1 MQKKLILV
9 LLSLLFVS
17 SLHAKWWIFGGGEEE
32 VGFDYLYA
40 NALSF
45 DDAGQEAIM
54 MRESLDNGYLHV
66 RGKARTGKNPV
77 GDVSVSLDG
86 GKTWNKARFEKDGGF
101 NFSFEPDLTQTY
113 HIIAK
118 VIDTTGKAN
127 TLEDAQIRLSFSDLD
142 AYGMI
147 QETLTQLK
155 TFYEQENDA
164 GFMQYVDRNFEGDE
178 MTLERA
184 LRKDFS
190 ALDNIQIDFSISSVA
205 FSNNRY
211 YASILFNRSVL
222 ATSDGTLYQ
231 DRGVTEFSFGVG
243 EKGAM
248 LLSMKH
254 PLIFGLSYAADVASG
269 TTANAQNSE
278 NFLVVNDSGGVSQ
291 TSLANLEEGGGDDY
305 MTSGTFVLQK
315 CTIPICP
322 LPVGFNFTE
331 DDAVYDSSLSEIHIE
346 GNIIWG
352 RFLSGVTLQDFG
364 LGASFSGVTVPEG
377 GYDSGTAPSAE
388 DPGRVFGVKL
398 MNNTYALVRIQSS
411 MEIDPLSDPD
421 VDDGAVNVWRVTLE
435 YKYNPNGSRYF
446 P

>member
-9 LLSLLFVS
+9 LLSLLFAS

-40 NALSF
+40 NTLSF

-101 NFSFEPDLTQTY
+101 NFSFEPDLAQTY
-113 HIIAK
+113 HIVAK

-155 TFYEQENDA
+155 TFYEQENDT

-231 DRGVTEFSFGVG
+231 DRGVTEFSFSVG

-248 LLSMKH
+248 LLSMKN

-269 TTANAQNSE
+269 TTANAQNNE

-305 MTSGTFVLQK
+305 MTSGSFTLNNNQGFDFTDDSV
-315 CTIPICP
+315 TPIDHMN
-322 LPVGFNFTE
+322 LASYTG
-331 DDAVYDSSLSEIHIE
+331 HIGLFE
-346 GNIIWG
+346 GN
-352 RFLSGVTLQDFG
+352 RFETLGGAAAKEYGSVSIDG
-364 LGASFSGVTVPEG
+364 LTVDEA
-377 GYDSGTAPSAE
+377 GYNEFWVGDLDTLNSDDVLAI
-388 DPGRVFGVKL
+388 KL
-398 MNNTYALVRIQSS
+398 PNNTYALLKITT
-411 MEIDPLSDPD
+411 I
-421 VDDGAVNVWRVTLE
+421 VNLGGGNYTISLD